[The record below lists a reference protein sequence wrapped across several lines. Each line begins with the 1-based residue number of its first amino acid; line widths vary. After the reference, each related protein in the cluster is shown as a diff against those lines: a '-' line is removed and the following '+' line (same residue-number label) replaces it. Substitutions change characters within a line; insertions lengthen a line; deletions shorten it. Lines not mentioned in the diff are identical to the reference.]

1 MMTILYKP
9 VIGLIIEANA
19 IYGLITKSQGFT
31 MWSDLTGKTKVSTI
45 S

>member
-19 IYGLITKSQGFT
+19 IYGLITKSQGFIT
-31 MWSDLTGKTKVSTI
+31 WSNLTGKTKVPMI